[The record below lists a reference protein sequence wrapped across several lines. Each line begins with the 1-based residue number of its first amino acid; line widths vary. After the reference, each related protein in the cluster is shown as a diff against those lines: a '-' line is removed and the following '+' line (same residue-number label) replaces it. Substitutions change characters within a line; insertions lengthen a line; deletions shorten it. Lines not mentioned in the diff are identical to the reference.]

1 MLKQAVKVEF
11 RQEIPMGTLEEV
23 LPHVNQYFQCFVVPS
38 CPRSSAAAYFCIT
51 KIRTITITLNLD
63 ASTQFILKISLAVKL
78 PNSTGTHPSVLS
90 F

>member
-11 RQEIPMGTLEEV
+11 RQEIPMSTLEEV

-38 CPRSSAAAYFCIT
+38 CPWSSAAAHFCIT
-51 KIRTITITLNLD
+51 KSLTITITLNLD
-63 ASTQFILKISLAVKL
+63 ASTQFILKISPAGKL